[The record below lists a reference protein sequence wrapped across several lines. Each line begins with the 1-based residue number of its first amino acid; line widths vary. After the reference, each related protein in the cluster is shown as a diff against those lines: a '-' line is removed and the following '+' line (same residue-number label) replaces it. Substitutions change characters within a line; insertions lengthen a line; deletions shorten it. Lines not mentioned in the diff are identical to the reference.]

1 MRRAL
6 PFAATGVTLVFAWLA
21 VRDVDAADA
30 WRAARNADVRWL
42 PVALTVFAIAIWLR
56 ALRWRLL
63 FPTASRPPQRLVTRA
78 LLVGYFFNTI
88 LPARAGEAARILA
101 LTRGARSSRAEAAAT
116 VVVERAFDV
125 LTLLGL
131 LFVLVPWLPDVT
143 WLRPAAW
150 LGAALSIA
158 LLVVIVVLAV
168 WGDRPLRRA
177 LRPFGPRA
185 EAAGTNL
192 GVGLAALRD
201 LRVAV
206 EAIAVTVVSWVALG
220 ISFWLVMLAF
230 GLGLSPA
237 AGMLVLIATGVGS
250 ILPSSPA
257 GLGVF
262 EAATV
267 FALHAYGISDSTALS
282 FAVVLHVIN
291 IVPFLAAG
299 ALVPGALRLAPRAPC

>member
-1 MRRAL
+1 MRRVL
-6 PFAATGVTLVFAWLA
+6 PVVAVAVTLVFAWLA

-30 WRAARNADVRWL
+30 WRAARDSDPRWL
-42 PVALTVFAIAIWLR
+42 PAAVAVFLFSIWLR
-56 ALRWRLL
+56 AVRWRLL
-63 FPTASRPPQRLVTRA
+63 FPPGARPPQRIVTRA

-88 LPARAGEAARILA
+88 LPARAGEAARVLA
-101 LTRGARSSRAEAAAT
+101 LTRATRSSRAEAAAT
-116 VVVERAFDV
+116 VIVERTFDV
-125 LTLLGL
+125 LALLAL

-150 LGAALSIA
+150 LAAALAA
-158 LLVVIVVLAV
+158 LLLVAIVVLAR

-177 LRPFGPRA
+177 LRPFGARA
-185 EAAGTNL
+185 EAAGGNL

-201 LRVAV
+201 ARVAA
-206 EAIAVTVVSWVALG
+206 EALALTAISWVVLG
-220 ISFWLVMLAF
+220 LSFWLVMRAF
-230 GLGLSPA
+230 DLGLSPI

-267 FALHAYGISDSTALS
+267 LALHAYGISDSTALS
-282 FAVVLHVIN
+282 FAVVLHVVN

-299 ALVPGALRLAPRAPC
+299 AIVPGMLRTRPPGRW